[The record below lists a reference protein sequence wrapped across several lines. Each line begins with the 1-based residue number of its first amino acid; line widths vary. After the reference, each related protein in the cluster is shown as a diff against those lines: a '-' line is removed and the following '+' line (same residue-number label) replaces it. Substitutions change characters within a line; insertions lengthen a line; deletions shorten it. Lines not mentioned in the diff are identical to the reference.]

1 MNAFTYYM
9 PAKVLFGKDC
19 VMNNKEE
26 FWCAWQKGSYFYR
39 EDARQN

>member
-19 VMNNKEE
+19 VRNFVRLAKRLL
-26 FWCAWQKGSYFYR
+26 FLR